1 MRVLI
6 VRNNYNP
13 KALES
18 ALLLEVYL
26 TSQGVE
32 YRAYDTDELR
42 SSLSLNEPEK
52 VDDIDS
58 YDLAVVLGG
67 DGTILRTAAQIKY
80 RRIPVLGVNFGHLG
94 FMANS
99 NEDGI
104 IPVVAAA
111 LAGELTVE
119 QRTNLIIDVF
129 YEGDENVE
137 LEPNSSP
144 TEGSSAQFFA
154 LNELVLARGAQGR
167 VIDCRYAVSGEMV
180 ADVKGDG
187 IIIATA
193 TGSTAYALS
202 AGGPLVAPGYSGLV
216 VVPIAPHSLHSRALV
231 TGPSDV
237 VEVFMDP
244 SSANREAT
252 MFIDGEIISSERP
265 VRRVVVRKG
274 EEPTILLRYKAET
287 FYGRTSRVFFGGEVK
302 D

>member
-26 TSQGVE
+26 ASQGVE

-80 RRIPVLGVNFGHLG
+80 RRIPILGVNFGHLG

-265 VRRVVVRKG
+265 ARRVVVRKG

-287 FYGRTSRVFFGGEVK
+287 FYGRTSRVFFGGEVE

>member
-6 VRNNYNP
+6 VRNNYNL

-26 TSQGVE
+26 ASQGVE

-287 FYGRTSRVFFGGEVK
+287 FYGRTSRVFFGGEVE

>member
-1 MRVLI
+1 MRILI

-26 TSQGVE
+26 ASQGVE
-32 YRAYDTDELR
+32 CTAFDTDDLR
-42 SSLSLNEPEK
+42 ASSKFFQRQVENI
-52 VDDIDS
+52 DDF
-58 YDLAVVLGG
+58 DLAVVLGG

-80 RRIPVLGVNFGHLG
+80 RRIPILGVNFGHLG

-111 LAGELTVE
+111 LAGELTTE
-119 QRTNLIIDVF
+119 YRTNLRIDVF
-129 YEGDENVE
+129 CEGDEGANGG
-137 LEPNSSP
+137 PDAP
-144 TEGSSAQFFA
+144 MEGSQQFFG
-154 LNELVLARGAQGR
+154 LNELTLARGAQGR
-167 VIDCRYAVSGEMV
+167 VIDCTYTVAGEKV

-187 IIIATA
+187 LIVATA

-231 TGPSDV
+231 TGPSDI
-237 VEVFMDP
+237 VEIAMDP

-252 MFIDGEIISSERP
+252 MFIDGELIPIERP
-265 VRRVVVRKG
+265 IRRVVVQSG
-274 EEPTILLRYKAET
+274 EEPTVLLRYKAES
-287 FYGRTSRVFFGGEVK
+287 FYGRTSRVFFS
-302 D
+302 

>member
-26 TSQGVE
+26 ASQAVE
-32 YRAYDTDELR
+32 YRAYYTHELR

-202 AGGPLVAPGYSGLV
+202 AARAIRAPGYSGLV
-216 VVPIAPHSLHSRALV
+216 VVPIAPLSLHSRALV

-252 MFIDGEIISSERP
+252 LFSDGEIISSERP

-287 FYGRTSRVFFGGEVK
+287 FYGRTSRVFFGGEVE

>member
-1 MRVLI
+1 MRILI

-13 KALES
+13 KAMES

-26 TSQGVE
+26 ASQGIE
-32 YRAYDTDELR
+32 CTAFDTDDLR
-42 SSLSLNEPEK
+42 ASSEFFQRQVENI
-52 VDDIDS
+52 DDF
-58 YDLAVVLGG
+58 DLAVVLGG

-80 RRIPVLGVNFGHLG
+80 RRIPIVGVNFGHLG

-111 LAGELTVE
+111 LAGELTTE
-119 QRTNLIIDVF
+119 YRTNLRIDVF
-129 YEGDENVE
+129 CEGDEGANGG
-137 LEPNSSP
+137 PDAP
-144 TEGSSAQFFA
+144 IEGSQQFFG
-154 LNELVLARGAQGR
+154 LNELTLARGAQGR
-167 VIDCRYAVSGEMV
+167 IIDCTYSVAGERV

-187 IIIATA
+187 LVVATA

-231 TGPSDV
+231 TGPSDI
-237 VEVFMDP
+237 VEVAMDP

-252 MFIDGEIISSERP
+252 MFIDGELIPIERP
-265 VRRVVVRKG
+265 IRRVVVRSG
-274 EEPTILLRYKAET
+274 EEPTVLLRYKAES
-287 FYGRTSRVFFGGEVK
+287 FYGRTSRVFFS
-302 D
+302 

>member
-1 MRVLI
+1 MRILI

-26 TSQGVE
+26 ASQGVE
-32 YRAYDTDELR
+32 FTAFDTDDLR
-42 SSLSLNEPEK
+42 ASSEFFQRRVENI
-52 VDDIDS
+52 DDF
-58 YDLAVVLGG
+58 DLAVVLGG

-80 RRIPVLGVNFGHLG
+80 RRILGVNFGHLG

-111 LAGELTVE
+111 LAGELTTE
-119 QRTNLIIDVF
+119 YRTNLRIDVF
-129 YEGDENVE
+129 CEGDEGANGG
-137 LEPNSSP
+137 PDAP
-144 TEGSSAQFFA
+144 MKGSQQFFG
-154 LNELVLARGAQGR
+154 LNELTLARGAQGR
-167 VIDCRYAVSGEMV
+167 VIDCAYTVAGEKV

-187 IIIATA
+187 LVVATA

-231 TGPSDV
+231 TGPSDI
-237 VEVFMDP
+237 VEIAMDP

-252 MFIDGEIISSERP
+252 MFIDGELIPIDRP
-265 VRRVVVRKG
+265 IRRVIVQSG
-274 EEPTILLRYKAET
+274 EEPTVLLRYKAES
-287 FYGRTSRVFFGGEVK
+287 FYGRTSRVFFS
-302 D
+302 

>member
-1 MRVLI
+1 MRILI

-26 TSQGVE
+26 ASQGVE
-32 YRAYDTDELR
+32 YCAYDTDDLR
-42 SSLSLNEPEK
+42 SSLSMNEPEK
-52 VDDIDS
+52 VADIDS

-80 RRIPVLGVNFGHLG
+80 RRIPILGVNFGHLG

-111 LAGELTVE
+111 LAGEVTVE
-119 QRTNLIIDVF
+119 QRTNLRIDVF

-137 LEPNSSP
+137 PHPDIAP
-144 TEGSSAQFFA
+144 TEGSTGQFFA

-187 IIIATA
+187 IVVSTA

-216 VVPIAPHSLHSRALV
+216 LVPIAPHSLHSRALV

-237 VEVFMDP
+237 AEVFMDP

-252 MFIDGEIISSERP
+252 MFIDGEIIPSERP
-265 VRRVVVRKG
+265 VRRVVIQSG
-274 EEPTILLRYKAET
+274 DEPTILLRYKAET
-287 FYGRTSRVFFGGEVK
+287 FYGRTSRVFFSSGCS

>member
-26 TSQGVE
+26 ASQGVE

-237 VEVFMDP
+237 VEAFMDP

-287 FYGRTSRVFFGGEVK
+287 FYGRTSRVFFGGEVE

>member
-26 TSQGVE
+26 ASQGVE

-167 VIDCRYAVSGEMV
+167 MIDCRYAVSGEMV

-287 FYGRTSRVFFGGEVK
+287 FYGRTSRVFFGGEVE

>member
-1 MRVLI
+1 MRILI

-13 KALES
+13 KAMES

-26 TSQGVE
+26 ASQGIE
-32 YRAYDTDELR
+32 CTAFDTDDLR
-42 SSLSLNEPEK
+42 ASSEFFQRQVKNI
-52 VDDIDS
+52 DDF
-58 YDLAVVLGG
+58 DLAVVLGG

-80 RRIPVLGVNFGHLG
+80 RRTPILGVNFGHLG

-111 LAGELTVE
+111 LAGELTTE
-119 QRTNLIIDVF
+119 YRTNLRIDVF
-129 YEGDENVE
+129 CEGDEGANG
-137 LEPNSSP
+137 EPDA
-144 TEGSSAQFFA
+144 TMKGSQQFFG
-154 LNELVLARGAQGR
+154 LNELTLARGAQGR
-167 VIDCRYAVSGEMV
+167 VIDCTYTVAGEKV

-187 IIIATA
+187 LIVATA

-231 TGPSDV
+231 TGPSDI
-237 VEVFMDP
+237 VEVSMDP

-252 MFIDGEIISSERP
+252 MFIDGELIPMERP
-265 VRRVVVRKG
+265 IRRVIVQSG
-274 EEPTILLRYKAET
+274 EEPTVLLRYKAES
-287 FYGRTSRVFFGGEVK
+287 FYGRTSRVFFS
-302 D
+302 

>member
-1 MRVLI
+1 MRILI

-26 TSQGVE
+26 ASQGVE
-32 YRAYDTDELR
+32 FTAFDTDDLR
-42 SSLSLNEPEK
+42 ASSEFFQRRVENI
-52 VDDIDS
+52 DDF
-58 YDLAVVLGG
+58 DLAVVLGG

-80 RRIPVLGVNFGHLG
+80 RRINFGHLG

-111 LAGELTVE
+111 LAGELTTE
-119 QRTNLIIDVF
+119 YRTNLRIDVF
-129 YEGDENVE
+129 CEGDEGANGG
-137 LEPNSSP
+137 PDAP
-144 TEGSSAQFFA
+144 MKGSQQFFG
-154 LNELVLARGAQGR
+154 LNELTLARGAQGR
-167 VIDCRYAVSGEMV
+167 VIDCAYTVAGEKV

-187 IIIATA
+187 LIVATA

-231 TGPSDV
+231 TGPSDI
-237 VEVFMDP
+237 VEIAMDP

-252 MFIDGEIISSERP
+252 MFIDGELIPIDRP
-265 VRRVVVRKG
+265 IRRVIVQSG
-274 EEPTILLRYKAET
+274 EEPTVLLRYKAES
-287 FYGRTSRVFFGGEVK
+287 FYGRTSRVFFS
-302 D
+302 

>member
-26 TSQGVE
+26 ASQGVE

-58 YDLAVVLGG
+58 YDLAIVLGG

-252 MFIDGEIISSERP
+252 MFIDGEFISSERP

-287 FYGRTSRVFFGGEVK
+287 FYGRTSRVFFGGEVE

>member
-26 TSQGVE
+26 ASQGVE

-287 FYGRTSRVFFGGEVK
+287 FYGRTSRVFFGGKVE

>member
-26 TSQGVE
+26 ASQGVE

-80 RRIPVLGVNFGHLG
+80 RRIPILGVNFGHLG

-144 TEGSSAQFFA
+144 AEGSSAQFFA

-287 FYGRTSRVFFGGEVK
+287 FYGRTSRVFFGGEVE

>member
-1 MRVLI
+1 MRILI

-26 TSQGVE
+26 ASQGVE
-32 YRAYDTDELR
+32 FTAFDTDDLR
-42 SSLSLNEPEK
+42 ASSEFFQRKIENI
-52 VDDIDS
+52 DDF
-58 YDLAVVLGG
+58 DLAVVLGG

-80 RRIPVLGVNFGHLG
+80 RRIPILGVNFGHLG

-111 LAGELTVE
+111 LAGELTTE
-119 QRTNLIIDVF
+119 YRTNLRIDVF
-129 YEGDENVE
+129 CEGDAGANAA
-137 LEPNSSP
+137 PDAP
-144 TEGSSAQFFA
+144 MKGSQQFFG
-154 LNELVLARGAQGR
+154 LNELTLARGAQGR
-167 VIDCRYAVSGEMV
+167 VIDCAYTVAGEKV

-187 IIIATA
+187 LIVATA

-231 TGPSDV
+231 TGPSDI
-237 VEVFMDP
+237 VEIAMDP

-252 MFIDGEIISSERP
+252 MFIDGELIPIDRP
-265 VRRVVVRKG
+265 IRRVIVQSG
-274 EEPTILLRYKAET
+274 EEPTVLLRYKAES
-287 FYGRTSRVFFGGEVK
+287 FYGRTSRVFFS
-302 D
+302 

>member
-1 MRVLI
+1 MRILI

-13 KALES
+13 KAMES

-26 TSQGVE
+26 ASQGIE
-32 YRAYDTDELR
+32 CTAFDTDDLR
-42 SSLSLNEPEK
+42 ASSEFFQRQVKNI
-52 VDDIDS
+52 DDF
-58 YDLAVVLGG
+58 DLAVVLGG

-80 RRIPVLGVNFGHLG
+80 RRIPILGVNFGHLG

-111 LAGELTVE
+111 LAGDLTTE
-119 QRTNLIIDVF
+119 YRTNLRIDVF
-129 YEGDENVE
+129 CEGDEGANG
-137 LEPNSSP
+137 EPDA
-144 TEGSSAQFFA
+144 TMKGSQQFFG
-154 LNELVLARGAQGR
+154 LNELTLARGAQGR
-167 VIDCRYAVSGEMV
+167 VIDCTYTVAGEKV

-187 IIIATA
+187 LIVATA

-231 TGPSDV
+231 TGPSDI
-237 VEVFMDP
+237 VEVSMDP

-252 MFIDGEIISSERP
+252 MFIDGELIPMERP
-265 VRRVVVRKG
+265 IRRVIVQSG
-274 EEPTILLRYKAET
+274 EEPTVLLRYKAES
-287 FYGRTSRVFFGGEVK
+287 FYGRTSRVFFS
-302 D
+302 

>member
-1 MRVLI
+1 MRILI

-13 KALES
+13 KAMES

-26 TSQGVE
+26 ASQGIE
-32 YRAYDTDELR
+32 CTAFDTDDLR
-42 SSLSLNEPEK
+42 ASSEFFQRQVHNI
-52 VDDIDS
+52 DDF
-58 YDLAVVLGG
+58 DLAVVLGG

-80 RRIPVLGVNFGHLG
+80 RRIPILGVNFGHLG

-111 LAGELTVE
+111 LAGELTTE
-119 QRTNLIIDVF
+119 YRTNLRIDVF
-129 YEGDENVE
+129 CEGDEGANGG
-137 LEPNSSP
+137 PDAP
-144 TEGSSAQFFA
+144 MEGSQQFFG
-154 LNELVLARGAQGR
+154 LNELTLARGAQGR
-167 VIDCRYAVSGEMV
+167 VIDCTYSVAGEKV

-187 IIIATA
+187 LVVATA

-231 TGPSDV
+231 TGPSDI
-237 VEVFMDP
+237 VEVSMDP

-252 MFIDGEIISSERP
+252 MFIDGELIPIERP
-265 VRRVVVRKG
+265 IRRVVVRSG
-274 EEPTILLRYKAET
+274 EEPTVLLRYKAES
-287 FYGRTSRVFFGGEVK
+287 FYGRTSRVFFS
-302 D
+302 

>member
-1 MRVLI
+1 MRILI

-26 TSQGVE
+26 ASQGIE
-32 YRAYDTDELR
+32 YEAFDTDDLR
-42 SSLSLNEPEK
+42 SSLSMRTQQK
-52 VDDIDS
+52 VADIDDF
-58 YDLAVVLGG
+58 DLAVVLGG
-67 DGTILRTAAQIKY
+67 DGTILRTAAQVKY
-80 RRIPVLGVNFGHLG
+80 RRIPILGVNFGHLG

-111 LAGELTVE
+111 LAGELASE
-119 QRTNLIIDVF
+119 QRTNLCIDVF
-129 YEGDENVE
+129 CEGDAYVDPDPNV
-137 LEPNSSP
+137 SP
-144 TEGSSAQFFA
+144 TEGSTAQFFA
-154 LNELVLARGAQGR
+154 LNEIALARGAQGR
-167 VIDCRYAVSGEMV
+167 VIDCRYAVAGEQV
-180 ADVKGDG
+180 ANVKGDG
-187 IIIATA
+187 LVIATA

-216 VVPIAPHSLHSRALV
+216 IVPIAPHSLHSRALV

-237 VEVFMDP
+237 AEVFMSP

-252 MFIDGEIISSERP
+252 MFIDGELIPVERP
-265 VRRVVVRKG
+265 VRRVVVRAG

-287 FYGRTSRVFFGGEVK
+287 FYTRSSRIFFS
-302 D
+302 

>member
-26 TSQGVE
+26 ASQGVE
-32 YRAYDTDELR
+32 CRAYDTDDLR
-42 SSLSLNEPEK
+42 SSLSMNEPEK
-52 VDDIDS
+52 VEDIDS
-58 YDLAVVLGG
+58 FDLAIVLGG

-80 RRIPVLGVNFGHLG
+80 RRIPILGVNFGHLG

-111 LAGELTVE
+111 LAGDLTVE
-119 QRTNLIIDVF
+119 QRTNLRIDVF

-137 LEPNSSP
+137 LDPEASP

-180 ADVKGDG
+180 ADVKV
-187 IIIATA
+187 TV
-193 TGSTAYALS
+193 SLS
-202 AGGPLVAPGYSGLV
+202 QPPQAQPLMLFLQVAP
-216 VVPIAPHSLHSRALV
+216 
-231 TGPSDV
+231 
-237 VEVFMDP
+237 
-244 SSANREAT
+244 
-252 MFIDGEIISSERP
+252 
-265 VRRVVVRKG
+265 
-274 EEPTILLRYKAET
+274 
-287 FYGRTSRVFFGGEVK
+287 
-302 D
+302 